1 MSILDRFSSTKGK
14 ATKTAPKASKVSKA
28 EEAKQEAF
36 AKVSDGKEKAVAVK
50 PVAKESTGDAYR
62 VLVAP
67 VVTEKSAM
75 LAKESKYIFMIAPA
89 ATKMDVRNAV
99 HKVYGVRPIAVNIVK
114 TQGKVVRFG
123 RYSGRQVGRKKAII
137 TLPAGKTI
145 DVTNA

>member
-14 ATKTAPKASKVSKA
+14 STKAAPKASKAAKA
-28 EEAKQEAF
+28 EEAKKEAF
-36 AKVSDGKEKAVAVK
+36 AKVSDGKEKAVAAT
-50 PVAKESTGDAYR
+50 PVAKESTGEAYR
-62 VLVAP
+62 ILVAP

-75 LAKESKYIFMIAPA
+75 VGKESKYIFMIAPN

-99 HKVYGVRPIAVNIVK
+99 QHVYGVRPVAVNIVK
-114 TQGKVVRFG
+114 MQGKVVRFG
-123 RYSGRQVGRKKAII
+123 RYSGRQVGRKKAIV